1 MGAPRF
7 YADKNKVAIYDSAVP
22 DALTSPTSHIG
33 DVFFHSSLD
42 YLEIGY
48 EDTFSLTLPARPNLL
63 DWTEDS
69 AKHNI
74 TNHGLGTIPFGIL
87 LVSGEQMSTL
97 EPLQLTGSYER
108 HVALGVSSTQVWIQ
122 ESWYAKAD
130 MPAITRTF
138 DIYLL
143 RDAPDTTTTKALSFT
158 SSRLLMGGGKFD
170 TNRAYLRQKDS
181 SPAFWMTKGR
191 TIDTSGSGIRHKRPN
206 GTQVSFQSYSG
217 SFTGDASYGI
227 NV

>member
-7 YADKNKVAIYDSAVP
+7 YADKNRVAIYDSDVPAALASPSANIDAVY
-22 DALTSPTSHIG
+22 
-33 DVFFHSSLD
+33 FHSSLD

-48 EDTFSLTLPARPNLL
+48 EDTFSLTLPARSDT
-63 DWTEDS
+63 DWTEAS

-74 TNHGLGTIPFGIL
+74 TSHGLGVIPFGVL

-122 ESWYAKAD
+122 ESWYAKAA
-130 MPAITRTF
+130 MPAITRTY

-170 TNRAYLRQKDS
+170 TNRAYLRQKNS
-181 SPAFWMTKGR
+181 APAFWMTAGR
-191 TIDTSGSGIRHKRPN
+191 TIDTDYEGIRHKRPN
-206 GTQVSFQSYSG
+206 GTQVSFQGYGG
-217 SFTGDASYGI
+217 SFTGDTNYGI

>member
-1 MGAPRF
+1 MGTPRL
-7 YADKNKVAIYDSAVP
+7 YADKTKVAIYDSAVP
-22 DALTSPTSHIG
+22 AALTNPNAHIN

-42 YLEIGY
+42 YLEIAY
-48 EDTFSLTLPARPNLL
+48 EDSFSLTLPARPNLL

-74 TNHGLGTIPFGIL
+74 TSHGLGVIPFGVL

-97 EPLQLTGSYER
+97 EPLQLTGQYER

-122 ESWYAKAD
+122 ESWYNKAD
-130 MPAITRTF
+130 MPAITRTY

-143 RDAPDTTTTKALSFT
+143 RDAPDTTTPKALSFT

-170 TNRAYLRQKDS
+170 TNRAYLRQKNS
-181 SPAFWMTKGR
+181 APAFWMTAGR
-191 TIDTSGSGIRHKRPN
+191 TIDTDGSGIRHKRPS
-206 GTQVSFQSYSG
+206 GTQTSFQSYGG
-217 SFTGDASYGI
+217 SFTGDTVYGI